1 MHAAAPS
8 RRSSGRVAAA
18 VVVFVAS
25 FSLPLAFPFVPRA
38 AAQELDD
45 EGEFSYRRDAGN
57 GPARW
62 GVMRRDWSACAYGHM
77 QSPIGLSDTV
87 AALAYRPG
95 RLARAYRPA
104 AASLVNG
111 GHDIMVRFNSDAGGV
126 VIDGVAYRLR
136 QMHWHTPSEHA
147 VNGKR
152 YDMELHMLH
161 QSEATNR
168 FAVVSQ
174 LYRIGRRRD
183 KTISRIERYI
193 ARIAR
198 KRDHEELIDEVVDP
212 RRPVRRSTVYY
223 RYTGSFTTPPC
234 TEGVTWLVAKKVR
247 RVRKRQVSM
256 LRNAVHD
263 GARRN
268 ARPLQEANGRAVGF
282 YYASPEHG
290 QTDRAT
296 NGQVDMY
303 AVPSSGKPA
312 AAAVVIVILLC
323 SGAIHRARA
332 QQESDD
338 ERGFSYLPDAANGPS
353 QWGSVRSDWAACAVG
368 RLQSPIVLSAGVPG
382 LDDGRAGRLGRSYRR
397 AAAASLVNRGH
408 DIMVRFY
415 SDPGGVVID
424 GVAYRLRQMHWHAP
438 SEHAIDGKGFDMEL
452 QMLHQSEA
460 TNRSAVVAQLYRISR
475 RRRDGTI
482 RRLERYIRRIARRE
496 DHEELID
503 EPVNPRRPIGGSTVY
518 YRYTGSFTTPPC
530 TEGVTWL
537 VANRVR
543 SVTRRQVRLLRN
555 AVHDGARRNA
565 RPLQE
570 ANGRNVSFY
579 YTSPAQNRGATTRS

>member
-1 MHAAAPS
+1 MHAA
-8 RRSSGRVAAA
+8 AAA

-25 FSLPLAFPFVPRA
+25 FSLPLAFPFGGRALVPRA

-62 GVMRRDWSACAYGHM
+62 GVMRRDWCACAYGHL

-87 AALAYRPG
+87 AALADRPG

-104 AASLVNG
+104 AASLVNR

-212 RRPVRRSTVYY
+212 RRQVRRSTVYY

-247 RVRKRQVSM
+247 RVRRRQVRM

-263 GARRN
+263 VISNGPFFFALVLSYVLFKLINRALVQGARRN

-290 QTDRAT
+290 QVTST
-296 NGQVDMY
+296 M
-303 AVPSSGKPA
+303 
-312 AAAVVIVILLC
+312 
-323 SGAIHRARA
+323 
-332 QQESDD
+332 
-338 ERGFSYLPDAANGPS
+338 
-353 QWGSVRSDWAACAVG
+353 
-368 RLQSPIVLSAGVPG
+368 
-382 LDDGRAGRLGRSYRR
+382 
-397 AAAASLVNRGH
+397 
-408 DIMVRFY
+408 
-415 SDPGGVVID
+415 
-424 GVAYRLRQMHWHAP
+424 
-438 SEHAIDGKGFDMEL
+438 
-452 QMLHQSEA
+452 
-460 TNRSAVVAQLYRISR
+460 
-475 RRRDGTI
+475 GT
-482 RRLERYIRRIARRE
+482 
-496 DHEELID
+496 
-503 EPVNPRRPIGGSTVY
+503 
-518 YRYTGSFTTPPC
+518 
-530 TEGVTWL
+530 
-537 VANRVR
+537 
-543 SVTRRQVRLLRN
+543 
-555 AVHDGARRNA
+555 
-565 RPLQE
+565 
-570 ANGRNVSFY
+570 
-579 YTSPAQNRGATTRS
+579 